1 MGKAKNKSNK
11 KGSFSDHVRSR
22 QNAKKS
28 GAAQSVRTNPFEI
41 KINKQKHMVIGKN
54 LTKFDKGV
62 PGISR
67 SRAIKKVS
75 LTLSLEISSIN
86 FIADMSSLDL
96 VSFSSEIIIIAI
108 YLSCSLLEVLK

>member
-1 MGKAKNKSNK
+1 MLSGHLSQKVMGKAKNKGNK

-41 KINKQKHMVIGKN
+41 KINKQKHRVIGKN

-75 LTLSLEISSIN
+75 LSLTLSLEISSIN
-86 FIADMSSLDL
+86 FIADMSPLHL
-96 VSFSSEIIIIAI
+96 MTFSF
-108 YLSCSLLEVLK
+108 

>member
-1 MGKAKNKSNK
+1 MGKAKNKGNK

-41 KINKQKHMVIGKN
+41 KINKQKHRVIGKN

-75 LTLSLEISSIN
+75 PEICSIN
-86 FIADMSSLDL
+86 IFIVDSHHSLDL
-96 VSFSSEIIIIAI
+96 A
-108 YLSCSLLEVLK
+108 

>member
-1 MGKAKNKSNK
+1 MGKAKNKGNK

-22 QNAKKS
+22 QYAKKS

-41 KINKQKHMVIGKN
+41 KINIQKHRVIGKN

-75 LTLSLEISSIN
+75 LSLEISSIN
-86 FIADMSSLDL
+86 LIADMSPLHL
-96 VSFSSEIIIIAI
+96 VTFSF
-108 YLSCSLLEVLK
+108 